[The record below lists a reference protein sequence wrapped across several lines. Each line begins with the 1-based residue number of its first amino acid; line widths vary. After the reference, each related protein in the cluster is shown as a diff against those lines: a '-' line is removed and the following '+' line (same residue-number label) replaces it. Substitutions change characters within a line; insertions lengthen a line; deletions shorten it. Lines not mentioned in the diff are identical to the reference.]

1 MGLIS
6 LKGRVLKP
14 AAATLAQALR
24 DAIMTRGKRSSV
36 REG

>member
-1 MGLIS
+1 MGLIT

-24 DAIMTRGKRSSV
+24 EAMASKPRK
-36 REG
+36 